1 MRFRLSSVFLSF
13 LILGLCLAWAMDHI
27 SAGRIN
33 LVGTWRY
40 PNDAAVVLGYWSRL
54 TFHRDGKF
62 EKEQKHRTCSVTYSG
77 TYTLNHDG
85 ELVFHVTARS
95 FQTWLRKEPQTKA
108 LDDWY
113 HCRCAVDRSGYSLI
127 NEARNIIGLWS
138 WPMRWYL
145 SRLPSIAPVAARS
158 ASVGSVWADGDHAAS
173 IHR

>member
-13 LILGLCLAWAMDHI
+13 LIMGLCLAWAMDHI

-77 TYTLNHDG
+77 TYTLNQDG

-95 FQTWLRKEPQTKA
+95 FQTWLRKEPQTKT

-113 HCRCAVDRSGYSLI
+113 HCRCAVDRSGYLLI
-127 NEARNIIGLWS
+127 KEVGNLVRGADDTAIVGGVNDR
-138 WPMRWYL
+138 P
-145 SRLPSIAPVAARS
+145 PSDQAADDFAKAYALKWEVHQRCN
-158 ASVGSVWADGDHAAS
+158 
-173 IHR
+173 